1 MPKQPSRPRDE
12 SRIRRRDGSV
22 TAAPRYS
29 SSTYL
34 GVGDRAEAGAV
45 LDGTVPTPQ
54 NAAAALRVVVIERP
68 SPEAAARWA
77 RALTL
82 LLDAGA

>member
-1 MPKQPSRPRDE
+1 
-12 SRIRRRDGSV
+12 V

-34 GVGDRAEAGAV
+34 GVGGRAEAGAA
-45 LDGTVPTPQ
+45 LDGTEPAPH